1 MRLPSFLAA
10 LLIAIF
16 LTACGGG
23 GGSPGLSSGPNSTFS
38 VAAPTAVT
46 LQLGLSQQ
54 YSIRGGV
61 KPYSVFSSDPAVVV
75 GWIGGEDVLS
85 IGTVTAG
92 KATITVID
100 NKGTKFDIAVTAG
113 SSTGLFTTAPTALTI
128 APGAAAAR
136 TFSVG
141 GGSAPYAAASSD
153 SSVAIVAMNGNSLTV
168 TGLRVGAATIS
179 IRDSAGATTL
189 TIAVTVATVPLSLN
203 PTAAQ
208 AFVGDVVVSKITG
221 GTPPYRASVGIPDA
235 LTATI
240 ANGNELTMT
249 YLRLASPVI
258 VTVLDANDQTAVFT
272 ATIILGTNRFRLSPE
287 ALTISERS
295 FSPVSLTMIGAAPGV
310 SNVFTSDTTLFTAT
324 LSGDVVTVTP
334 TGRCVPSNATV
345 TISVV
350 DSKGAI
356 GTATITIQDGGNGS
370 PIAIPAVA
378 ASPGTPQVF
387 AVAAVPAGNC
397 PL

>member
-1 MRLPSFLAA
+1 MRFLSFLTTFLIAA
-10 LLIAIF
+10 LLAS
-16 LTACGGG
+16 CGGG
-23 GGSPGLSSGPNSTFS
+23 GGSPGLSSGPLSAFT
-38 VAAPTAVT
+38 VIAPSALT
-46 LQLGLSQQ
+46 LQVGVAQQ
-54 YSIRGGV
+54 FLIQGGV

-75 GWIGGEDVLS
+75 GWMGSENVLS
-85 IGTVTAG
+85 IGAVTAG
-92 KATITVID
+92 KGTVTVID
-100 NKGTKFDIAVTAG
+100 NKGTKFDIVVTAG
-113 SSTGLFTTAPTALTI
+113 SNTALYTTAPTALTV

-153 SSVAIVAMNGNSLTV
+153 SSVATVALNGNSFTI
-168 TGLRVGAATIS
+168 TGVRVGAASIS
-179 IRDSAGATTL
+179 IRDSAGVTSL
-189 TIAVTVATVPLSLN
+189 SIAVTVATVPLSLN

-221 GTPPYRASVGIPDA
+221 GTPPYRVAVGIPDA
-235 LTATI
+235 VSATV

-249 YLRLASPVI
+249 YLRVASPVI

-272 ATIILGTNRFRLSPE
+272 ATAILGTNKFRLSPE
-287 ALTISERS
+287 VLTISERDIS
-295 FSPVSLTMIGAAPGV
+295 EVQLTIIGAAPGT
-310 SNVFTSDTTLFTAT
+310 SNVFSSDITLFTAT
-324 LSGDVVTVTP
+324 IVGDKVIVRPSGK
-334 TGRCVPSNATV
+334 CVAANTNV

-370 PIAIPAVA
+370 PPAIAAVPG
-378 ASPGTPQVF
+378 SPGPPQVF
-387 AVAAVPAGNC
+387 PVAAVPAGNC